1 MRNDDRPMKNPS
13 YDKSLLPEVR
23 FADFLGAYCIRLNSF
38 NTPPSSQEAKQAIV
52 EFVTKDLFDD
62 TQLDD
67 IDRLLA
73 ALKQIVEQGELM
85 IENTND
91 RKRGEAAILGCDEA
105 IATAGVINQIA
116 REVLT
121 KED

>member
-62 TQLDD
+62 TRLAD
-67 IDRLLA
+67 IDRLLG
-73 ALKQIVEQGELM
+73 ALEPLAEEWGYRIGIGDLPNEMPERIRIAHQTHKELR
-85 IENTND
+85 ETYP
-91 RKRGEAAILGCDEA
+91 KEAE
-105 IATAGVINQIA
+105 
-116 REVLT
+116 
-121 KED
+121 